1 MVMSSERYTPL
12 SASALADACAAALG
26 AIEEMETHDLPGRAR
41 QIERIFRTRLSELAD
56 DHPSIGEIRGR
67 GAMMAVELVET
78 SRLFARLCA
87 PIDPQWV
94 IDLAGDRLKRSYR
107 QPRWEQH
114 RGQWHFSGGGWGR
127 DGAPMHQ
134 GRRPGNAHRH

>member
-1 MVMSSERYTPL
+1 MAHPL
-12 SASALADACAAALG
+12 PNRFTLAAAALAALLSMAGTAHAGTSATVLLQVG
-26 AIEEMETHDLPGRAR
+26 APHHQAHPMQPAHYRSPPPPPRYERAPAPRRNMVWSQGHWQWRGQHYAWVPG
-41 QIERIFRTRLSELAD
+41 
-56 DHPSIGEIRGR
+56 
-67 GAMMAVELVET
+67 
-78 SRLFARLCA
+78 
-87 PIDPQWV
+87 QWLQV
-94 IDLAGDRLKRSYR
+94 RHGQHYR